1 MVSDC
6 LSLISLLR
14 IIYDI
19 CVFTKWVDDMVNIL
33 IVMVDEARKGNRID
47 SSWIMQTYTN
57 VGG

>member
-1 MVSDC
+1 
-6 LSLISLLR
+6 
-14 IIYDI
+14 
-19 CVFTKWVDDMVNIL
+19 MVNIL